1 MRWFSLI
8 LTFGG
13 AITALVAWFARGSVG
28 WAVIGVVIAIVGLW
42 FKPPRD

>member
-13 AITALVAWFARGSVG
+13 AISALVAWFAFQNMEGV
-28 WAVIGVVIAIVGLW
+28 VISVVIAIVGLW